1 MSLELIRP
9 EKNSALMRLSF
20 SACSD
25 RDTLSLPICRER
37 LPEAELV
44 IAVLSLAVAPV
55 VADELLPSM
64 VNKFW

>member
-1 MSLELIRP
+1 M
-9 EKNSALMRLSF
+9 
-20 SACSD
+20 
-25 RDTLSLPICRER
+25 PICRER

>member
-1 MSLELIRP
+1 
-9 EKNSALMRLSF
+9 
-20 SACSD
+20 
-25 RDTLSLPICRER
+25 